1 VPTVRRLLAHTA
13 DLRAELAAPDL
24 AGLHAEAVALVRE
37 TLVGSSPVAAREE
50 RRFARAGED
59 EAERFFRFVRELV
72 YLFDAEGFVPAAA
85 RLEGDDAVVA
95 GERFDP
101 LRHVFERQ
109 IKALTRHRFR
119 LERGPDG
126 VRAELVFDL

>member
-1 VPTVRRLLAHTA
+1 
-13 DLRAELAAPDL
+13 
-24 AGLHAEAVALVRE
+24 VALVRE
-37 TLVGSSPVAAREE
+37 TLVGGSSVAAREE

-85 RLEGDDAVVA
+85 RLEGGDTVVS

-101 LRHVFERQ
+101 QRHVFERQ

-119 LERGPDG
+119 FERTPAGL
-126 VRAELVFDL
+126 RAELVFDL